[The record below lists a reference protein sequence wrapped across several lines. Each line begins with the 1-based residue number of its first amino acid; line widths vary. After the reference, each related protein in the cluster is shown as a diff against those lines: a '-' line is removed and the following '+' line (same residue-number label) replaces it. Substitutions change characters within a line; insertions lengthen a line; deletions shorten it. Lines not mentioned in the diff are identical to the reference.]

1 MDLSLPLKDP
11 IVIFLIILSITLFS
25 PLILGKLRIPG
36 IIGMLLAGVIL
47 GPHGLNV
54 LAHDASITLFGKVGL
69 LYIMFLAGLEVDMN
83 DFMRARVRSTV
94 FGLLSFILPI
104 GAGFV
109 AVHYGLGLD
118 VVAALLLGAML
129 ASHTLVSY
137 PIASKLGIARS
148 ETVTISIGATII
160 ADTLVLLVLAVI
172 INTTQGDASAMFW
185 IKLSLSI
192 LGFMAVMIWLV
203 PIIGR
208 WVFRNLA
215 EERSAQFLFV
225 LVVVFA
231 AAFLAELAGMEG
243 IIGAFFAGLALN
255 RLIPHTSPLMNR
267 VEFVGNNLFVPFFL
281 ISVGMIVNF
290 RAVVS
295 GSETLILASTLIA
308 VGLATKWIAAFVT
321 QKLFKFSK
329 VERQLMFGLT
339 TARVGASL
347 ALVLVG
353 YEIGLLNET
362 ALNATILVIL
372 VTILVSSFATASA
385 GRKLALTDAQSTP
398 ELHNTSHKVLIPVSN
413 PDTVIPLLDLAGFA
427 RPADSKEPIYA
438 LSVVLDN
445 DEARQNVLLNK
456 RLLEKAEKYA
466 AAMDNKVEIVSRVD
480 LSIAS
485 GIKRAIK
492 ELNIN
497 FVVMGWSPK
506 LSTRDRLFGSVLDNM
521 LFGNGQLI
529 LVCHFVVPLNTIGRI
544 VVSLPINAQW
554 EPGFEA
560 WLNTLKNLVKQTGA
574 KVVVNGDESALR
586 EFQTMNKKKKPYIEA
601 TYHETNDYFEV
612 LMKPEEIGESDL
624 LFLLQSRPG
633 FISYTGNMEL
643 VPRKMVK
650 NFQEKNFVIVYP
662 EQQQASTVSEWEA
675 SYT

>member
-47 GPHGLNV
+47 GPHGLHV
-54 LAHDASITLFGKVGL
+54 LANDASITLFGKVGL

-83 DFMRARVRSTV
+83 DFMRARVRSSV

-104 GAGFV
+104 GFGFV
-109 AVHYGLGLD
+109 AVHYGVGLD
-118 VVAALLLGAML
+118 IVAAIMLGAML

-137 PIASKLGIARS
+137 PIASKLGIARN
-148 ETVTISIGATII
+148 EVVTVSIGATII

-172 INTTQGDASAMFW
+172 INASQGELSTMFW
-185 IKLSLSI
+185 VKLGISLV
-192 LGFMAVMIWLV
+192 LFMAIMIWIV

-231 AAFLAELAGMEG
+231 SAFLAELAGMEG

-281 ISVGMIVNF
+281 ISVGMIVDV

-295 GSETLILASTLIA
+295 GSETLILAGTLIV

-321 QKLFKFSK
+321 QKIFKYSK

-347 ALVLVG
+347 AIVLVG
-353 YEIGLLNET
+353 YEVGILNET

-372 VTILVSSFATASA
+372 VTILVSSFTTASA
-385 GRKLALTDAQSTP
+385 GRKIALTDTHETP
-398 ELHNTSHKVLIPVSN
+398 ELNRPNDKVLIPVAN
-413 PDTVIPLLDLAGFA
+413 PETVIPLLDVAGFA
-427 RPADSKEPIYA
+427 RPSDTKEPIYA

-466 AAMDNKVEIVSRVD
+466 AAMDHKVEVVSRVD
-480 LSIAS
+480 LSVAS

-492 ELNIN
+492 ELNIHM
-497 FVVMGWSPK
+497 VVMGWSPK
-506 LSTRDRLFGSVLDNM
+506 FSARDRLFGSVLDNM
-521 LFGNGQLI
+521 LMENGQQI
-529 LVCHFVVPLNTIGRI
+529 LVCHFVVPMNTIGRI
-544 VVSLPINAQW
+544 VVVLPPNAQW
-554 EPGFEA
+554 EPGFEG
-560 WLNTLKNLVKQTGA
+560 WVTTLKNIVKQTGA
-574 KVVVNGDESALR
+574 KVVMHGNESTIA
-586 EFQTMNKKKKPYIEA
+586 EFQKCNKKKKPYIEA
-601 TYHETNDYFEV
+601 SFHETDDYFGV
-612 LMKPEEIGESDL
+612 LMRPDEMDESDM

-633 FISYTGNMEL
+633 FISHASNMDL

-650 NFQEKNFVIVYP
+650 NFQEKSFIIVYP
-662 EQQQASTVSEWEA
+662 EQVQTTMNWEHV
-675 SYT
+675 YT

>member
-1 MDLSLPLKDP
+1 MDLSLPMKDP
-11 IVIFLIILSITLFS
+11 IVIFLIILSVTLFS
-25 PLILGKLRIPG
+25 PLVLGKLRIPG
-36 IIGMLLAGVIL
+36 IIGMLLAGLLL
-47 GPHGLNV
+47 GPHGFNV
-54 LAHDASITLFGKVGL
+54 LANDASIKLFGKVGL

-94 FGLLSFILPI
+94 FGLLSFVLPI
-104 GAGFV
+104 GAGFA

-118 VVAALLLGAML
+118 IVAAIMLGAML

-137 PIASKLGIARS
+137 PIASKLGIARN
-148 ETVTISIGATII
+148 ETVTVSIGATII
-160 ADTLVLLVLAVI
+160 ADTLVLLVLAI
-172 INTTQGDASAMFW
+172 ITNSTQGDVSPMFW
-185 IKLSLSI
+185 LKFGLSI
-192 LGFMAVMIWLV
+192 LGFIAFMIWLV

-281 ISVGMIVNF
+281 ISVGMIVDV
-290 RAVVS
+290 RAVIS
-295 GSETLILASTLIA
+295 GSETLILAGTLVV
-308 VGLATKWIAAFVT
+308 VGLATKWVAAFFT
-321 QKLFKFSK
+321 QKIFKFTTI
-329 VERQLMFGLT
+329 ERQLMFGLT

-353 YEIGLLNET
+353 YEMGLLNET

-372 VTILVSSFATASA
+372 VTILVSSFVTASA
-385 GRKLALTDAQSTP
+385 GRKIATSDTQDTP
-398 ELHNTSHKVLIPVSN
+398 ELHRPNNKVLIPVAN
-413 PDTVIPLLDLAGFA
+413 PETVIPLLDMAGFA
-427 RPADSKEPIYA
+427 RPTDSKEPIYA

-466 AAMDNKVEIVSRVD
+466 AAMDNKVEVVSRVD
-480 LSIAS
+480 LSVAS

-497 FVVMGWSPK
+497 MVVMGWSPK
-506 LSTRDRLFGSVLDNM
+506 LSARDRLFGSVLDNM
-521 LFGNGQLI
+521 LLGNGQLI
-529 LVCHFVVPLNTIGRI
+529 LVCHFSVPINTIGRI
-544 VVSLPINAQW
+544 VVSMPPNAQW

-560 WLNTLKNLVKQTGA
+560 WINTLKNLVKQTGA
-574 KVVVNGDESALR
+574 KVLVNGDESSLR
-586 EFQTMNKKKKPYIEA
+586 EFQAMNKKKKPYIEA
-601 TYHETNDYFEV
+601 NYHETNDYFEI
-612 LMKPEEIGESDL
+612 LMKPDEIGQNDL

-633 FISYTGNMEL
+633 FISHMSNMDL

-650 NFQEKNFVIVYP
+650 SFQEKNFVIVYP
-662 EQQQASTVSEWEA
+662 EQVQASANWQHV
-675 SYT
+675 YT